1 MGENS
6 SVSQEGFEKMATER
20 DSQMRQSGEGVRN
33 DVETGAHTSVD
44 GVETAPPMAQEMAS
58 RLTKARVMEVVDP
71 CLLYTSRCV

>member
-33 DVETGAHTSVD
+33 DVETGAHTSVN
-44 GVETAPPMAQEMAS
+44 GAETAAPMAQEM
-58 RLTKARVMEVVDP
+58 
-71 CLLYTSRCV
+71 